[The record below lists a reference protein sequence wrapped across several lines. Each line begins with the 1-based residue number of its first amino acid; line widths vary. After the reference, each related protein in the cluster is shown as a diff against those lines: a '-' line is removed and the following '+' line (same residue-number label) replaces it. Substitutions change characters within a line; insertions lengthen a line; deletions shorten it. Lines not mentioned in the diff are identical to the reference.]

1 MQNVHTYAKD
11 VDVFDQRRTGVQA
24 GELML
29 AIISAMP
36 DEITAIV
43 ESLTQVT
50 TRTLG
55 HRQYHAGNFD
65 DTPVVVVFSGWGKV
79 AAAATATQLIAAY
92 DVTDIVFSGVAGAV
106 RHGLSIGD
114 VVVGSEL
121 IQHDL
126 DASPIF
132 PRYEVPLLGKTMLP
146 TDVELRT
153 RLHTAALEFLRQD
166 LALAVPQS
174 SRDWFRISSP
184 QVLEGV
190 IASGDQFIDSA
201 QEIEALRQRLP
212 NVACVE
218 MEGAAVAQVCDAYSL
233 PFGIVRTISDAA
245 DENAPHDFPRFSRE
259 ISGQYSLG
267 ILARFVQPG

>member
-1 MQNVHTYAKD
+1 
-11 VDVFDQRRTGVQA
+11 
-24 GELML
+24 ML

-43 ESLTQVT
+43 QSLGEVT
-50 TRTLG
+50 TRKLG
-55 HRQYHAGNFD
+55 HRQYHAGNLG

-92 DVTDIVFSGVAGAV
+92 DVTDIVFMGVAGAV

-114 VVVGSEL
+114 IVVGSEL
-121 IQHDL
+121 IHHDM

-132 PRYEVPLLGKTMLP
+132 PRYEVPLLGKAMLP
-146 TDVELRT
+146 TDAELRAQ
-153 RLHTAALEFLRQD
+153 LHTAALEFLRQD
-166 LALAVPQS
+166 LAVAVPQS

-184 QVLEGV
+184 QVVEGV

-201 QEIEALRQRLP
+201 EEIDALRRRLP
-212 NVACVE
+212 NVVCVE
-218 MEGAAVAQVCDAYSL
+218 MEGAAVAQVCDEYSM

-267 ILARFVQPG
+267 ILSRFLQAP

>member
-1 MQNVHTYAKD
+1 M
-11 VDVFDQRRTGVQA
+11 

-36 DEITAIV
+36 DEITAV
-43 ESLTQVT
+43 VASLGESTS
-50 TRTLG
+50 RTLG
-55 HRQYHAGNFD
+55 RRQYHAGNFQ

-79 AAAATATQLIAAY
+79 AAAATTTQLIASY
-92 DVTDIVFSGVAGAV
+92 DVTDIVFTGVAGAV
-106 RHGLSIGD
+106 RPGLSIGD

-121 IQHDL
+121 LQHDM

-146 TDVELRT
+146 TDAVLRSRLRT
-153 RLHTAALEFLRQD
+153 AAGEFLQQD
-166 LALAVPQS
+166 LALAVAQS
-174 SRDWFRISSP
+174 SRDWFRISAP
-184 QVLEGV
+184 KVIEGV

-201 QEIEALRQRLP
+201 EEIDALRRRLP
-212 NVACVE
+212 DVACVE
-218 MEGAAVAQVCDAYSL
+218 MEGAAVAQVCDEYSL

-259 ISGQYSLG
+259 ISGKYSLG
-267 ILARFVQPG
+267 ILARFLGGS

>member
-1 MQNVHTYAKD
+1 MQNVHVSAKD
-11 VDVFDQRRTGVQA
+11 VDLLHQRGTGVQA

-29 AIISAMP
+29 GIISAMP

-43 ESLTQVT
+43 ESLAEVT

-55 HRQYHAGNFD
+55 HREYHAGNFE
-65 DTPVVVVFSGWGKV
+65 DTLVVVVFSGWGKV
-79 AAAATATQLIAAY
+79 AAAATTTQLIAAY
-92 DVTDIVFSGVAGAV
+92 DVTDVVFTGVAGAV

-114 VVVGSEL
+114 VVIGSEL
-121 IQHDL
+121 LQHDL
-126 DASPIF
+126 DASPFF
-132 PRYEVPLLGKTMLP
+132 PRYEVPLLGKTMLT
-146 TDVELRT
+146 TDAELRAQ
-153 RLHTAALEFLRQD
+153 LHTAALEFLRQD
-166 LALAVPQS
+166 LAVAVSQS

-184 QVLEGV
+184 QVVEGI

-201 QEIEALRQRLP
+201 EEIADLRQRLP

-218 MEGAAVAQVCDAYSL
+218 MEGAAVAQVCDEYSM

-267 ILARFVQPG
+267 ILARFVQGM

>member
-1 MQNVHTYAKD
+1 MA
-11 VDVFDQRRTGVQA
+11 TG
-24 GELML
+24 EPML
-29 AIISAMP
+29 AIVSAMP

-43 ESLTQVT
+43 ESLTEVT

-65 DTPVVVVFSGWGKV
+65 ETPVVVVFSGWGKV
-79 AAAATATQLIAAY
+79 AAAATATQLIASY
-92 DVTDIVFSGVAGAV
+92 DVTDIIFSGVAGAV

-132 PRYEVPLLGKTMLP
+132 PRYEVPLLGKTMLA
-146 TDVELRT
+146 TDAQLRA
-153 RLHTAALEFLRQD
+153 RLHTATLEFLRQD
-166 LALAVPQS
+166 LAVAVPQS
-174 SRDWFRISSP
+174 SRDWFRITSP

-201 QEIEALRQRLP
+201 QEIEALRRRLP

-218 MEGAAVAQVCDAYSL
+218 MEGAAVAQVCDEYSM

-245 DENAPHDFPRFSRE
+245 DENAPHDFARFSRE

-267 ILARFVQPG
+267 ILARFVQA

>member
-1 MQNVHTYAKD
+1 
-11 VDVFDQRRTGVQA
+11 
-24 GELML
+24 ML

-36 DEITAIV
+36 DEITLIV
-43 ESLTQVT
+43 ESLAEVT

-55 HRQYHAGNFD
+55 SRQYHAGNFA

-79 AAAATATQLIAAY
+79 AAAAITVQLIASY
-92 DVTDIVFSGVAGAV
+92 DVTDVVFTGVAGAV

-132 PRYEVPLLGKTMLP
+132 PRYEVPLLGKAMLP
-146 TDVELRT
+146 TDAQLRAQ
-153 RLHTAALEFLRQD
+153 LLTAADEFLRQD
-166 LALAVPQS
+166 LATAVPQS

-184 QVLEGV
+184 QVIEGV

-212 NVACVE
+212 KVACVE
-218 MEGAAVAQVCDAYSL
+218 MEGAAVAQVCDAYSM

-267 ILARFVQPG
+267 ILGRFVQAM

>member
-1 MQNVHTYAKD
+1 M
-11 VDVFDQRRTGVQA
+11 QA

-29 AIISAMP
+29 GIISAMQ
-36 DEITAIV
+36 DEIAAIV
-43 ESLTQVT
+43 ESLGQAS

-55 HRQYHAGNFD
+55 HRQYRVGNFE

-79 AAAATATQLIAAY
+79 AAAATTTQLIASY
-92 DVTDIVFSGVAGAV
+92 DVTDIVFTGVAGAV

-114 VVVGSEL
+114 VVVGTEL

-132 PRYEVPLLGKTMLP
+132 PRYEVPLLGKAMLA
-146 TDVELRT
+146 TDARLRAQ
-153 RLHTAALEFLRQD
+153 LHSAAQEFLRQD
-166 LALAVPQS
+166 LALVVPQS
-174 SRDWFRISSP
+174 SREWFRISSP
-184 QVLEGV
+184 QVVEGV

-201 QEIEALRQRLP
+201 AEIAALRQRLP

-218 MEGAAVAQVCDAYSL
+218 MEGAAVAQVCDEYSM

-245 DENAPHDFPRFSRE
+245 DENARHDFPRFSRE
-259 ISGQYSLG
+259 ISGRYSLG
-267 ILARFVQPG
+267 ILARFVQAS